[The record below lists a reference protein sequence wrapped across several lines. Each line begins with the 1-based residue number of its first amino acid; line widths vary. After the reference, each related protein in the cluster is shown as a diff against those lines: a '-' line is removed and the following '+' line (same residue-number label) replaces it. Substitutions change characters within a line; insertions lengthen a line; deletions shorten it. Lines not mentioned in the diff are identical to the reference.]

1 MTLAPWK
8 YGKLLILDATCPD
21 TLSRSYCAA
30 TISSA
35 GAVVAGAE
43 MRKLAKY
50 DSLAP
55 YHMFV
60 PVAIKSLGVIGTL
73 SMAFLKDMS
82 AAAAY
87 WGGEGPP
94 VPSTAPLGGSPEGEC
109 HFCDGFYGWP
119 WWTQHFFCL
128 VSLFLFSVCFMSFV
142 ALPLCCHYFL
152 IFYSLFSFA
161 LHYLV

>member
-1 MTLAPWK
+1 MTSAQIPSRLEPSGLVHSDGKRPDGVTLAPWK
-8 YGKLLILDATCPD
+8 YGKFLILDATCPD

-60 PVAIKSLGVIGTL
+60 PVAIESLGVIGTL
-73 SMAFLKDMS
+73 SMAFLKDVS
-82 AAAAY
+82 RSS
-87 WGGEGPP
+87 
-94 VPSTAPLGGSPEGEC
+94 VLGR
-109 HFCDGFYGWP
+109 
-119 WWTQHFFCL
+119 
-128 VSLFLFSVCFMSFV
+128 
-142 ALPLCCHYFL
+142 
-152 IFYSLFSFA
+152 
-161 LHYLV
+161 